1 MKKKKIS
8 IKQKD
13 FNKKLIELRKK
24 KPKIFAEFFDTLQ
37 TMSMIYSLL
46 VKKEILNSIQKL
58 LATSKAYITLTDVSI
73 RLDAPN
79 DERNKLGWHQDS
91 SYYRQ
96 NNNGKN
102 GIVLWT
108 PLINEI
114 KKEIGPLQILK
125 NSSRLGPLNVKKK
138 KNNNKYGSKK
148 RNISKNFL
156 LKYTKIL
163 EPEMK
168 LGDVLLL
175 NLDMVHRSGENLSE
189 KFRFSMIGR
198 YHNSLS
204 KDFNSGINFYKF
216 TSKKIQKEVHG

>member
-1 MKKKKIS
+1 MQSCINVDYTTVK
-8 IKQKD
+8 
-13 FNKKLIELRKK
+13 FFLI

-58 LATSKAYITLTDVSI
+58 LATSKAHITLTDVSI

-138 KNNNKYGSKK
+138 KSNNKYGSKK
-148 RNISKNFL
+148 K
-156 LKYTKIL
+156 KYI
-163 EPEMK
+163 
-168 LGDVLLL
+168 
-175 NLDMVHRSGENLSE
+175 
-189 KFRFSMIGR
+189 
-198 YHNSLS
+198 
-204 KDFNSGINFYKF
+204 
-216 TSKKIQKEVHG
+216 